1 MQTNVSH
8 YKTLNRQDIF
18 NALLYLRLHIS
29 NMQTS
34 TVCFSFICWAPN
46 GFLFEKIKFSVNCR
60 SHSFLGIRNYASYTG
75 HMVSLSPWYIILAQY
90 LHEILMSINILTQ
103 YKYKYQLKVFS
114 ILSSKIVSLLHNSYC
129 MYIAF
134 WII

>member
-1 MQTNVSH
+1 MQTNISH

-60 SHSFLGIRNYASYTG
+60 SHSFLGIREYASYTG
-75 HMVSLSPWYIILAQY
+75 HMVSLPPWYIILAQY
-90 LHEILMSINILTQ
+90 LHEIYWCQSIYLLNTNININWKCL
-103 YKYKYQLKVFS
+103 VFC
-114 ILSSKIVSLLHNSYC
+114 IQKLYPC
-129 MYIAF
+129 YIIRIACISHF
-134 WII
+134 R

>member
-1 MQTNVSH
+1 MQNNVSH

-18 NALLYLRLHIS
+18 NALLYLRLYIS

-60 SHSFLGIRNYASYTG
+60 SHSFLWIRNYASYTNQVTWF
-75 HMVSLSPWYIILAQY
+75 HYIHDILVW
-90 LHEILMSINILTQ
+90 LNICTKNMMSINSLRQ
-103 YKYKYQLKVFS
+103 YKYFLETVWYFVKLYPCY
-114 ILSSKIVSLLHNSYC
+114 IIRIACVSH
-129 MYIAF
+129 F
-134 WII
+134 R